1 MDILNRR
8 QYLLDLKTALYLVI
22 QRHPDHKAIIEGN
35 KEYTYIQWGERIYK
49 LANSF
54 RRIGVEKGD
63 KIAIALK
70 NHEQT
75 VTAMMAIQI
84 IGGIAVMCNPKSI
97 SDRIKYVL
105 KDSDAKGIIFEK
117 DTAKA
122 ASNALK
128 DSPKCRHHI
137 SIDTDDLITDNT
149 ILFEKLVEDGSSEEP
164 ENQINED
171 DVGIIIYT
179 SGTTGEPKG
188 VPITHKM
195 SFHRAIANATSAG
208 INKEDDH
215 KVLGLMPLFHTI
227 GIHGSFIF
235 SILYDGT
242 YFPVADFIPD
252 DVISLIKK
260 VKITHIFASPTHY
273 HMILSSEKWKKK
285 SGESIKYAMYAGASM
300 ETSLIEK
307 CVKEITEKF
316 VHIYGSSEMY
326 LMGCLQNCINYPGAI
341 KPTLF
346 QNLRVVKYGGTH
358 EEVVQFGE
366 EGELIADLRSPEA
379 FSGYLNKKTKTEETC
394 KHGWYYTG
402 DAARLERGPL
412 IYVSGRADD
421 MIISGAENI
430 HPAEVEDVLLMHPD
444 VSEAAV
450 IGVPDER
457 WGEIVMAF
465 IVSPKDSLRVGELDE
480 FFKKNQKIENW
491 KRPRKYKIIKTL
503 PKTESGKVQRFML
516 RKIQ

>member
-1 MDILNRR
+1 M
-8 QYLLDLKTALYLVI
+8 DLKTALYLAV
-22 QRHPDHKAIIEGN
+22 QRHPDQEAIIEGN
-35 KEYTYIQWGERIYK
+35 KKYTYTQWGERIYK

-54 RRIGVEKGD
+54 RRIGIEKGD

-84 IGGIAVMCNPKSI
+84 IGGIAVMCNPRSI
-97 SDRIKYVL
+97 ADRIKYYL

-117 DTAKA
+117 NTAKA
-122 ASNALK
+122 ANNALK
-128 DSPKCRHHI
+128 DSPKCRLHI
-137 SIDTDDLITDNT
+137 SIDMDDLITENT
-149 ILFEKLVEDGSSEEP
+149 IFFEQLIEDGSPEEP
-164 ENQINED
+164 KDQIKEN

-195 SFHRAIANATSAG
+195 SFHRAIANG
-208 INKEDDH
+208 ISSGVNKEDSH
-215 KVLGLMPLFHTI
+215 KVIGLMPLFHTI

-235 SILYDGT
+235 SMLYDGT

-252 DVISLIKK
+252 DAISLIEQE
-260 VKITHIFASPTHY
+260 KITHVFASPTHY
-273 HMILSSEKWKKK
+273 HMILSSKKWQKK
-285 SGESIKYAMYAGASM
+285 SGESIEYAMYAGAPM
-300 ETSLIEK
+300 ETSLIAK
-307 CVKEITEKF
+307 CCKEITEKF

-326 LMGCLQNCINYPGAI
+326 LMGCLQNCKKYPGAI

-346 QNLRVVKYGGTH
+346 QNLRVIKFLGNH
-358 EEVVQFGE
+358 EDIVQYGE
-366 EGELIADLRSPEA
+366 EGELIADLRCPEA
-379 FSGYLNKKTKTEETC
+379 FSGYLNKKEKTEKDC
-394 KHGWYYTG
+394 RHGWYYTG
-402 DAARLERGPL
+402 DVARLEAGPL

-457 WGEIVMAF
+457 WGEVVMAF
-465 IVSPKDSLRVGELDE
+465 IVSSKASLRVEELDE
-480 FFKKNQKIENW
+480 FFKKNQKVENW
-491 KRPRKYKIIKTL
+491 KRPKKYKIIQAL
-503 PKTESGKVQRFML
+503 PKTESGKVQRFKL
-516 RKIQ
+516 RK

>member
-1 MDILNRR
+1 
-8 QYLLDLKTALYLVI
+8 
-22 QRHPDHKAIIEGN
+22 
-35 KEYTYIQWGERIYK
+35 
-49 LANSF
+49 
-54 RRIGVEKGD
+54 
-63 KIAIALK
+63 
-70 NHEQT
+70 
-75 VTAMMAIQI
+75 
-84 IGGIAVMCNPKSI
+84 MCNPKSI

>member
-1 MDILNRR
+1 M
-8 QYLLDLKTALYLVI
+8 DLKTALYLAI

-35 KEYTYIQWGERIYK
+35 KEYTYNQWGERIYK
-49 LANSF
+49 IANSLM
-54 RRIGVEKGD
+54 RIGVTKGD
-63 KIAIALK
+63 KIAIVLK

-84 IGGIAVMCNPKSI
+84 IGGIAVMCNPRSI
-97 SDRIKYVL
+97 SDRIKYFL

-122 ASNALK
+122 ANNALK
-128 DSPKCRHHI
+128 DSPKCRLHI
-137 SIDTDDLITDNT
+137 SIDTDDLIIDNT
-149 ILFEKLVEDGSSEEP
+149 ILFEKLVEDGNSEEP
-164 ENQINED
+164 ENQVKED

-195 SFHRAIANATSAG
+195 SFHRAIANAISAG

-215 KVLGLMPLFHTI
+215 KVIGLMPLFHTI

-252 DVISLIKK
+252 DVISLIEKE
-260 VKITHIFASPTHY
+260 KITHVFASPTHY
-273 HMILSSEKWKKK
+273 HMLLISKKWQKK
-285 SGESIKYAMYAGASM
+285 SGESIKYAMYAGAPM

-307 CVKEITEKF
+307 CCKEITEKF
-316 VHIYGSSEMY
+316 IHIYGSSEMY
-326 LMGCLQNCINYPGAI
+326 FMGCLQNCKKYPGAI
-341 KPTLF
+341 KKTLL
-346 QNLRVVKYGGTH
+346 QNIRVIKFMGNPEDT
-358 EEVVQFGE
+358 VQYGE

-379 FSGYLNKKTKTEETC
+379 FSGYLNKKTKTQETC
-394 KHGWYYTG
+394 RHGWFYTG
-402 DAARLERGPL
+402 DVARLERGPL

-465 IVSPKDSLRVGELDE
+465 IVSPKDSLKVEELDE
-480 FFKKNQKIENW
+480 FFKQNQKIENW
-491 KRPRKYKIIKTL
+491 KRPKKYKIIQTL

-516 RKIQ
+516 RKMKS